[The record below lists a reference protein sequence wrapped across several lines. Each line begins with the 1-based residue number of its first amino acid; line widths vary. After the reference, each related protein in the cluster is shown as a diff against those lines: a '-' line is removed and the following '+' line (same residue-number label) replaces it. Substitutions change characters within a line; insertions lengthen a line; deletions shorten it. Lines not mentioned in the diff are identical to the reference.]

1 MQVEKLILKF
11 LSLVTFLRYPSQ
23 LKSSRYYI
31 RDNYFSRLI
40 QTKYLFKDYVSKEK
54 YKVIVYKGEF
64 QQELTFVL
72 PFAYWHYLNGT
83 LKKTVS
89 CLDTKDFY
97 FFSENHTEVF
107 TQRTLEYD
115 AHSFQFP
122 NMTHTIKFSTLK
134 WAPVPLKEHYKN
146 NTFVYDK
153 PLLIIANKFN
163 IEWKNF
169 PLNFFNIPVLD
180 RIFKK
185 YKHKYQIIYNRPLV
199 NHIIMDNS
207 DILDLDEYDWI
218 RSEHPEVILLNDLYQ
233 KHQTKVNSFNHLQ
246 LMVYANSSH
255 FVSVHGGTAALASY
269 FGGTNIILSK
279 SGIEHSFNEFD
290 TIFPAL
296 SGARILHAKHEDD
309 IFTFLEE
316 YY

>member
-1 MQVEKLILKF
+1 MEKLILKL
-11 LSLVTFLRYPSQ
+11 LSFITLIRYPSQ
-23 LKSSRYYI
+23 HKSSRYYI

-40 QTKYLFKDYVSKEK
+40 QTKFLVKDYVTKDK
-54 YKVIVYKGEF
+54 YKEIVYKGEF

-83 LKKTVS
+83 LKRTIS
-89 CLDTKDFY
+89 SLDTKDFY
-97 FFSENHTEVF
+97 FFSKDHVEMF

-122 NMTHTIKFSTLK
+122 NMTHTINFSTMK
-134 WAPVPLKEHYKN
+134 WAQVPLKEQYTN
-146 NTFVYDK
+146 NTFIYAK
-153 PLLIIANKFN
+153 PVLIIANKFN

-180 RIFKK
+180 KIITK
-185 YKHKYQIIYNRPLV
+185 YKQDYQIIYNRPAISQIV
-199 NHIIMDNS
+199 MDNS

-218 RSEHPEVILLNDLYQ
+218 KSEHPEVLLVNDLYKQ
-233 KHQTKVNSFNHLQ
+233 HQTKVNSFNHLQ
-246 LMVYANSSH
+246 LLVYANCSH
-255 FVSVHGGTAALASY
+255 FISVHGGTAALASY

-279 SGIEHSFNEFD
+279 SGIEHSFNEFN

-296 SGARILHAKHEDD
+296 SGARILHAKTEDEVLD
-309 IFTFLEE
+309 YLDK